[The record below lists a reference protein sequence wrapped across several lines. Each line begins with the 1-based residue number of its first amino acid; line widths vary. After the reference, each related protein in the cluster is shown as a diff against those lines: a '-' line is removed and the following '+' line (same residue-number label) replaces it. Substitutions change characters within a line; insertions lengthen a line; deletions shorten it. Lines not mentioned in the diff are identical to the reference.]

1 MTTLD
6 QKLESA
12 NCLRR
17 KNRPPLVRFFLSP
30 LFKAITAG
38 LTALWAAI
46 RLAVYLASLF
56 WP

>member
-1 MTTLD
+1 MTTLV
-6 QKLESA
+6 QKIESG

-30 LFKAITAG
+30 LFKAITGA
-38 LTALWAAI
+38 LTALWVTI
-46 RLAVYLASLF
+46 RLTTYLASLF